1 MNLYSAS
8 MCTFHPALIRS
19 RWWVLA
25 WFLMSLGV
33 ATAAPMVQPRLMDTV
48 CSASGAPKVIIHTD
62 DGAVEQTAADALHC
76 PLCLVGGAP
85 PNTVLA
91 LPPATPA
98 AAAQPVSPPFARAP
112 AATAAP
118 PPARAPPFFLSQS

>member
-1 MNLYSAS
+1 
-8 MCTFHPALIRS
+8 
-19 RWWVLA
+19 
-25 WFLMSLGV
+25 MSLGV